1 MAPGATQR
9 PWALIRADRSPDLF
23 EPDLFEPDLFEPDLF
38 EPDLFEPDLFEP
50 DLFEPCL
57 FESEQDKL
65 EAETWARSEDEGVFP
80 G

>member
-9 PWALIRADRSPDLF
+9 PWALIRADRS
-23 EPDLFEPDLFEPDLF
+23 
-38 EPDLFEPDLFEP
+38 PDLFEP